1 MLAQE
6 VSFHQSGI
14 PDLLSALA
22 KSRPARHVKAMLIYK
37 IFRRD
42 EHEAFSRAGETKG
55 APVDLADGYIHFST
69 AETVA
74 VTAAKHF
81 NGEDGLKLLAVKA
94 DSLGDALIWEVSR
107 GGVDFPHLYRPLRRE
122 DVLWTRDL
130 PLRDGRHRFE
140 GLLP

>member
-1 MLAQE
+1 
-6 VSFHQSGI
+6 
-14 PDLLSALA
+14 
-22 KSRPARHVKAMLIYK
+22 MLIYK

-74 VTAAKHF
+74 ETAAKHF
-81 NGEDGLKLLAVKA
+81 NGEDGLKLLAVEA
-94 DSLGDALIWEVSR
+94 DGLGDALIWEVSR